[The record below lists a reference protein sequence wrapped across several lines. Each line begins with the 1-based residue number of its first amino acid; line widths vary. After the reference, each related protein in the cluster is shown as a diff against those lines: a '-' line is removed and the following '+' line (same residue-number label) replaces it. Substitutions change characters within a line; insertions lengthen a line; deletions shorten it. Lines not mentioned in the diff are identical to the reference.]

1 MFPYSIASN
10 TKPEIIVRR
19 LNLKNIVTA
28 ASKNNRVVRNI
39 GRILIMVLIL
49 RRLFFLFYFRRVIAG

>member
-19 LNLKNIVTA
+19 LNLKNIVPA

-49 RRLFFLFYFRRVIAG
+49 RRLSFLFYFRRVIAG

>member
-1 MFPYSIASN
+1 MFPDGIASN

-19 LNLKNIVTA
+19 LNLKNVITA

-49 RRLFFLFYFRRVIAG
+49 RRLFFLFYLRRVIAG